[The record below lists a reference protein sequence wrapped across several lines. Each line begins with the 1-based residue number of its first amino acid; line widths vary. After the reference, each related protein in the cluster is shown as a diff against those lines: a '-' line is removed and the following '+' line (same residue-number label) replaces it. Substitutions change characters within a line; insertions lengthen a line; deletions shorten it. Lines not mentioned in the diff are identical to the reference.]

1 MKPATKPARVDPLAA
16 FQARCESRAL
26 LYRAG
31 ELTLH
36 DAVDELQH
44 AAEASGLVAKL
55 GQDQVQAIMSE
66 SFAVVR
72 AREAAS

>member
-1 MKPATKPARVDPLAA
+1 V
-16 FQARCESRAL
+16 
-26 LYRAG
+26 
-31 ELTLH
+31 
-36 DAVDELQH
+36 VDELQH